1 MNKENNKYFALIWAT
16 IVIGYNSIL
25 FLLAATLSKEVFKAT
40 AFWVL
45 YAWMMSAFI
54 IWLLAGIF
62 EIGNLKFLTTFTYPY
77 IAIVFVLT
85 TILYF
90 QATRIDKVTFL
101 IIPMIFFSVILL
113 IIMFLGMLNKK
124 NVEKNSQQLTDIR
137 NVEELSVF
145 FMEISKK
152 SKGNFKEIVDDL
164 AIKCQGLTS
173 SNDENTKILDQR
185 LIEYATF
192 IKKNALNEEA
202 NIENNVKRFED
213 ILMKR
218 VK

>member
-25 FLLAATLSKEVFKAT
+25 FLLAATLSKDVFKAT
-40 AFWVL
+40 AFWIL

-62 EIGNLKFLTTFTYPY
+62 EIGNLKFLTTFTYLY
-77 IAIVFVLT
+77 IAIVFIVT

-90 QATRIDKVTFL
+90 HATRIDKVTFL
-101 IIPMIFFSVILL
+101 IIPMIFFSVLL
-113 IIMFLGMLNKK
+113 LSIMFLGMLNKK
-124 NVEKNSQQLTDIR
+124 NVENNSQQFIDIR
-137 NVEELSVF
+137 NVEELSAF

-152 SKGNFKEIVDDL
+152 SKGRFKEIVDDL

-173 SNDENTKILDQR
+173 SSDENTKILDQR

-192 IKKNALNEEA
+192 IKKNALNEEV

-218 VK
+218 AK